1 MSKAANSEPVLKYC
15 LKEINKTMLKKI
27 FKVFEQIGYARAAHN
42 LAVMGK
48 YEEAKALMMK
58 SKEVA

>member
-1 MSKAANSEPVLKYC
+1 
-15 LKEINKTMLKKI
+15 MLKKL

-48 YEEAKALMMK
+48 YEEAKTLMMQRK
-58 SKEVA
+58 KEVA

>member
-1 MSKAANSEPVLKYC
+1 
-15 LKEINKTMLKKI
+15 MLKKL

-48 YEEAKALMMK
+48 YEEAKHLMMQ
-58 SKEVA
+58 KEAE

>member
-1 MSKAANSEPVLKYC
+1 
-15 LKEINKTMLKKI
+15 MLKKL

-48 YEEAKALMMK
+48 YEEAKKLMLH
-58 SKEVA
+58 SKEAA

>member
-1 MSKAANSEPVLKYC
+1 
-15 LKEINKTMLKKI
+15 MLKKI

-48 YEEAKALMMK
+48 YEEAKKLMVYSK
-58 SKEVA
+58 KEVV